1 VNEELAALQRLM
13 DERDRRY
20 EERFVAM
27 DEKTSLALAAS
38 EKAVVK
44 AEMATEK
51 RFDSVNEFRD
61 TLRDQA
67 SQLLPRA
74 EADSKFAAVNEK
86 FEDIKKSGM
95 AQRNWGV
102 GTALAILALLIS
114 IAALV
119 LRGFGK

>member
-1 VNEELAALQRLM
+1 M